1 MKLIA
6 VLGLALAL
14 AACNSQSNESASDSE
29 SIAEDPTESINTIN
43 LSSFQESEFPKAIDG
58 CACYY
63 KEKGKE
69 DEGYIYVDDFSRLAF
84 IKIGDTF
91 EALEIYEAHSENGV
105 VYHKCRAEHYGVDI
119 NLTETGHEDETWQ
132 YEGSM
137 EINKIDGSKKTIQ
150 VIGECGC

>member
-6 VLGLALAL
+6 VLILALIL
-14 AACNSQSNESASDSE
+14 TACGNQSNDHT
-29 SIAEDPTESINTIN
+29 TESENSLEMPLESTSTIN

-63 KEKGKE
+63 KEKGK
-69 DEGYIYVDDFSRLAF
+69 DGYIYVDDFARIAF

-91 EALEIYEAHSENGV
+91 ESLEIYESHDENGLV
-105 VYHKCRAEHYGVDI
+105 HHKCRAEHYGISV
-119 NLTETGHEDETWQ
+119 NLKETGHEDETWQ
-132 YEGSM
+132 YEGYM

-150 VIGECGC
+150 ITAECGC